1 MKEALFFE
9 KDRHINFLQWG
20 WRQCFNYLSSLQ
32 PSPSLPQL
40 HFFHVF
46 HRGWLLLPGKRM
58 WTCKFW
64 YLSDMDRMKCVVW
77 DFNVLLMEK
86 HGLKHWSL
94 VRWGSVGD
102 VILERTLTLTH
113 LTQALRTPRCSSYS
127 AELVSKLSSFNPT
140 NFWIL
145 WAEAV
150 SHLSSLV

>member
-32 PSPSLPQL
+32 SSPSLPQL

-102 VILERTLTLTH
+102 VILERTLTFVPSNSGFEDSKMLQLFCWTCFKTLKFQSHQLLDLTSW
-113 LTQALRTPRCSSYS
+113 SS
-127 AELVSKLSSFNPT
+127 
-140 NFWIL
+140 
-145 WAEAV
+145 
-150 SHLSSLV
+150 